1 MICNKTQLADV
12 HGVTD
17 RTLTDW
23 AKAGM
28 PVRAVGGRGRGHEN
42 QYDTATTIE
51 WRIQR
56 AVSGYQVESAKE
68 RKDRLEGDRIE
79 LMLAR
84 EAGLLV
90 AVEEIEPLW
99 AQAILAAKSDLM
111 EGVYRLKSELDA
123 AFGIEVDVALL
134 EAHVHQALAKLA
146 DHPPLP
152 CEAPAASDLES
163 GPEEFDEEGEGDE

>member
-1 MICNKTQLADV
+1 MIVNKAQLAEI

-23 AKAGM
+23 AKSGM
-28 PVRAVGGRGRGHEN
+28 PIKLLGGRGRGHES
-42 QYDTATTIE
+42 QYDTGETIE

-79 LMLAR
+79 LQIAR
-84 EAGLLV
+84 EAKRLV

-99 AQAILAAKSDLM
+99 TQAILAAKSELR
-111 EGVYRLKSELDA
+111 EGIYRLKSELDA
-123 AFGIEVDVALL
+123 TFGISVGVDLL
-134 EAHVHQALAKLA
+134 EEHVNQSLSKLSE
-146 DHPPLP
+146 HPPLP
-152 CEAPAASDLES
+152 RES
-163 GPEEFDEEGEGDE
+163 TLQGLDEPDQEEPLDDE